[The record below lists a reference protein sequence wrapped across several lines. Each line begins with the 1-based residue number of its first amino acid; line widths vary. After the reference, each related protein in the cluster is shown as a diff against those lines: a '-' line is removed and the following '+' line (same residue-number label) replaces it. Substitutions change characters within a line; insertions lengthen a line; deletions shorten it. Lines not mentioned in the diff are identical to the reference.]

1 MLARKCSNCN
11 SATSLVGVW
20 NAVLC
25 KTCSYLMCV
34 HVCDEWVTSTM
45 SCPQQPCSAPAN
57 SVYGFFYGVSL
68 SHIWSSSAPAAF
80 YFSQHYCLFQTTVSS
95 HDVPKVGQL
104 QFCHFCLQWCFRL
117 NLFEDHFFIFLSV
130 QGIHKTI
137 FQHRISNESIFFL
150 STVFTVQ
157 LSHQYTGIGNVRVW
171 INLAQ
176 SIVTHL
182 CSCDLS

>member
-1 MLARKCSNCN
+1 MNDQKTHEKLLNLISHQGTTNTNHDEIRITLKERHQMLARKCSNCN

-57 SVYGFFYGVSL
+57 SVYGFFYGVNP

-117 NLFEDHFFIFLSV
+117 NLF
-130 QGIHKTI
+130 
-137 FQHRISNESIFFL
+137 
-150 STVFTVQ
+150 
-157 LSHQYTGIGNVRVW
+157 
-171 INLAQ
+171 
-176 SIVTHL
+176 
-182 CSCDLS
+182 